1 MFYLISGF
9 TLTFDNCVLVI
20 AHCPALAH
28 FTFKHSLYG
37 LVFFYLSQTLYPICY
52 RTDTRKEALSNSFA
66 ELVNQVETFRD
77 QKQTLEMKQREIENH
92 NKNLQK
98 KLEGGC
104 M

>member
-1 MFYLISGF
+1 MFLLLLIAQHSLIS
-9 TLTFDNCVLVI
+9 LL
-20 AHCPALAH
+20 
-28 FTFKHSLYG
+28 KHSLYG

-52 RTDTRKEALSNSFA
+52 RTDTRKEEALSNSFA